1 MNSDEYWHS
10 HVALA
15 AGVFGV
21 LDGDAKTCR
30 ELKSG
35 PGLVKY
41 YKAKLL
47 DPNKHAN
54 TWGGARNVKF
64 DQETQEKVERY
75 LYKKLCRN
83 PRLQPAELAGK
94 LRIKGVD
101 VADQ

>member
-1 MNSDEYWHS
+1 
-10 HVALA
+10 LA

-47 DPNKHAN
+47 DPDKHAN
-54 TWGGARNVKF
+54 SWGGARNVKF
-64 DQETQEKVERY
+64 DLATQEKVERY
-75 LYKKLCRN
+75 LYKKLRRN
-83 PRLQPAELAGK
+83 PRLLPAELALK
-94 LRIKGVD
+94 LRTKGFD
-101 VADQ
+101 VEDQ